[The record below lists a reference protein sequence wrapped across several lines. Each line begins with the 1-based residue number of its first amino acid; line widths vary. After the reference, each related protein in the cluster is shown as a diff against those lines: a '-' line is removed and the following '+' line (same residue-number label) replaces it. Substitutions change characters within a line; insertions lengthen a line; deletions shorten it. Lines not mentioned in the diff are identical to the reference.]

1 MTAERNNERRGTR
14 LAPLW
19 GAGRQLV
26 SATFGAAVSP
36 HAARVVASPAR
47 PAGRRES
54 SMVLPRTVTKLAI
67 LAVLLSGTAARAQKA
82 KYTRQQDVKVDVKLS
97 DRVKPIVPKDPKDT
111 QQQEQP
117 LSADQVLAVEGL
129 VGNIRAEQEQI
140 LIDLITKTPDSEV
153 EEKSD
158 YYFRLGELYA
168 KQQRYYRLNGI
179 EAQIAADQAKDP
191 GQKAKLKADADRGQA
206 KAKEFLIKAVKTY
219 KALTDNEAFRNYPK
233 MDMALFYYG
242 FTLQSG
248 KYMKEARSVYD
259 KLLKNYPS
267 SKYVPEAHLAF
278 ADYFFEIGQLDDA
291 EARYKMVLKF
301 PKSSAYWYAMYKMG
315 WIDLNKQRFQDALET
330 FFQVAQATRNDK
342 KQEVLNRAS
351 KKDFVRAYAEVGKA
365 DKAFV
370 TFQRVDNKYA
380 FDMLEILADL
390 YLSQGKSDKAIYVY
404 QELMRQA
411 PTNKNVCL
419 WQYNIAHAELSMVGA
434 QNADK
439 VKEIENLVRLWN
451 GLKGRKTLPAA
462 EAQEC
467 HDNAAAMSGEL
478 ARAYHSE
485 SAKTKNPE
493 TLAYADKLY
502 KVYLQVF
509 PDAEDF
515 ADTQYY
521 YAELLW
527 SRADSEKNPRM
538 QTELWENAALAF
550 TDVVKHGKVNARL
563 MKESAYAS
571 VLGWKNALNV
581 DPRVKVQAD
590 MDKVN
595 DTKAAPQPIPEREQK
610 MLAAFD
616 IYINYVKDPKDDD
629 LVGMKFLKANT
640 YRRYNH
646 YDKAIPLFLDIIEK
660 HPQHETA
667 EFAANLLLDIYNNQ
681 KDYKALLALVD
692 KLDGNPKFLEGKDS
706 LKEVLAKI
714 KVQAVRKEGEEL
726 ERVGKQNNDY
736 GKLVACGQRYLDIYN
751 RSPEAPDGDQVLYNA
766 GVCFEE
772 GKSIGAAI
780 IAYNLLE
787 KYYPNSKIT
796 ARAVARLGKDYGDI
810 AYYDRA
816 SDKLEQ
822 YAKKY
827 AGEKDAYDAM
837 SNAVFYRKGIGDD
850 AKAIEDT
857 KYFIKTFG
865 AKKPQEAAN
874 AMFSLVGIYEK
885 QGDGDTVI
893 KHLREYIHQFG
904 DRGGADR
911 LVVAYSKIGQV
922 LWHQSCP
929 VKEVDGACIRVVRER
944 AITSKRVKKVNKKGA
959 VEQPT
964 QCGPE
969 SKIKLTVVKRDDRK
983 MRDALIAF
991 TAAVRE
997 YDKRGGKIGGD
1008 EAVARHFYGLAKL
1021 AEADKDY
1028 EAYLDLRFPAGLNF
1042 DPAPE
1047 HKAIAAKSNKRLTE
1061 WVTQK
1066 TKIGA
1071 AAKAKYNAVFAI
1083 KDNADSIAAAARTGQ
1098 ISQNFSDALFTA
1110 EIPKDVRTGEFA
1122 DDKVAAYCDRLTEVA
1137 DPLEAT
1143 SLAAYGECLSKSTEL
1158 GWFSEWSKLCEREL
1172 GQIKPEEYPTA
1183 SELRGEPNL
1192 VVPITDVELPTKL
1205 D

>member
-1 MTAERNNERRGTR
+1 
-14 LAPLW
+14 
-19 GAGRQLV
+19 
-26 SATFGAAVSP
+26 
-36 HAARVVASPAR
+36 
-47 PAGRRES
+47 
-54 SMVLPRTVTKLAI
+54 
-67 LAVLLSGTAARAQKA
+67 
-82 KYTRQQDVKVDVKLS
+82 
-97 DRVKPIVPKDPKDT
+97 
-111 QQQEQP
+111 
-117 LSADQVLAVEGL
+117 
-129 VGNIRAEQEQI
+129 
-140 LIDLITKTPDSEV
+140 
-153 EEKSD
+153 
-158 YYFRLGELYA
+158 
-168 KQQRYYRLNGI
+168 
-179 EAQIAADQAKDP
+179 
-191 GQKAKLKADADRGQA
+191 
-206 KAKEFLIKAVKTY
+206 
-219 KALTDNEAFRNYPK
+219 
-233 MDMALFYYG
+233 
-242 FTLQSG
+242 
-248 KYMKEARSVYD
+248 
-259 KLLKNYPS
+259 
-267 SKYVPEAHLAF
+267 
-278 ADYFFEIGQLDDA
+278 
-291 EARYKMVLKF
+291 
-301 PKSSAYWYAMYKMG
+301 
-315 WIDLNKQRFQDALET
+315 
-330 FFQVAQATRNDK
+330 
-342 KQEVLNRAS
+342 
-351 KKDFVRAYAEVGKA
+351 
-365 DKAFV
+365 
-370 TFQRVDNKYA
+370 
-380 FDMLEILADL
+380 
-390 YLSQGKSDKAIYVY
+390 
-404 QELMRQA
+404 
-411 PTNKNVCL
+411 
-419 WQYNIAHAELSMVGA
+419 
-434 QNADK
+434 
-439 VKEIENLVRLWN
+439 
-451 GLKGRKTLPAA
+451 
-462 EAQEC
+462 
-467 HDNAAAMSGEL
+467 MSGEL

-527 SRADSEKNPRM
+527 SRADAEKNPRM

-550 TDVVKHGKVNARL
+550 TDVVKHGKVSPRL
-563 MKESAYAS
+563 MKEAAYAS

-581 DPRVKVQAD
+581 DPRVKAQAD

-595 DTKAAPQPIPEREQK
+595 DTKAAPLPIPEREQK

-646 YDKAIPLFLDIIEK
+646 YDQAIPLFLDIVEK

-681 KDYKALLALVD
+681 KDYKSMLALVD
-692 KLDGNPKFLEGKDS
+692 KLDGNPKFLEGKDT

-736 GKLVACGQRYLDIYN
+736 SKLVACGQRYLDIYN
-751 RSPEAPDGDQVLYNA
+751 RNPEAPDGDQVLYNA

-816 SDKLEQ
+816 SDKLEA

-837 SNAVFYRKGIGDD
+837 SDAVFYRKGIGDD

-885 QGDGDTVI
+885 QGDGDAII

-904 DRGGADR
+904 ERGGADR
-911 LVVAYSKIGQV
+911 MVVAYSKIGQV

-929 VKEVDGACIRVVRER
+929 VKEIDGACIRVTRER
-944 AITSKRVKKVNKKGA
+944 ATTSKRQKKTSKKG
-959 VEQPT
+959 VTEQPL

-983 MRDALIAF
+983 MRDALVAF
-991 TAAVRE
+991 NASIRE
-997 YDKRGGKIGGD
+997 YDRRGGKVGGD
-1008 EAVARHFYGLAKL
+1008 EAAARHYYGLAKL
-1021 AEADKDY
+1021 AEADKDF
-1028 EAYLDLRFPAGLNF
+1028 ETYLDIRFPAGLDF

-1047 HKAIAAKSNKRLTE
+1047 KKAILAKSRKRFND
-1061 WVTQK
+1061 WFTQK
-1066 TKIGA
+1066 EKTAGGVR
-1071 AAKAKYNAVFAI
+1071 AKYGAVLAV
-1083 KDNADSIAAAARTGQ
+1083 KDNADSIAAAARIGQ
-1098 ISQNFSDALFTA
+1098 LAQNFSDALFTA
-1110 EIPKDVRTGEFA
+1110 EIPKDVRTGQFA
-1122 DDKVAAYCDRLTEVA
+1122 DDKVAAYCDALTEKA
-1137 DPLEAT
+1137 EPLEAL
-1143 SLAAYGECLSKSTEL
+1143 SLTAYGECLSKSTEL

-1192 VVPITDVELPTKL
+1192 VAPITDVELPTKL
-1205 D
+1205 DAP